1 MGRAFVGGPE
11 VRRGRGMPQMPT
23 AGAGRKHHGVAPYRD
38 NGAGTA
44 FLSFS
49 SAMPTRFFAFLP
61 GCDLPT
67 FLSTKT
73 PSTPV
78 RAAQGARQFDKE
90 AAMIVSLDAYCRLVY
105 GLPDGQKP
113 TKSQRNT
120 VSEMCRRGTL
130 DAFKSGRRWLI
141 RLKEV

>member
-11 VRRGRGMPQMPT
+11 VRRGGGVPQTST
-23 AGAGRKHHGVAPYRD
+23 AGACRKHHGVVPYRD
-38 NGAGTA
+38 NGAAAVFHAT
-44 FLSFS
+44 FS
-49 SAMPTRFFAFLP
+49 RSPGVSAFLP
-61 GCDLPT
+61 RVKPPFCFATTT
-67 FLSTKT
+67 FQ
-73 PSTPV
+73 PV
-78 RAAQGARQFDKE
+78 RAAQGARRFDKE